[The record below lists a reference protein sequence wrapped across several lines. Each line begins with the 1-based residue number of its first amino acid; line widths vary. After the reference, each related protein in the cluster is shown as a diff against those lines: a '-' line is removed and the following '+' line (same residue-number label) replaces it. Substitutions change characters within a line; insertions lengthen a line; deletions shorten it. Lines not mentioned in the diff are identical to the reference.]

1 MPYVS
6 ALVKEVL
13 RWKNVTPIGM
23 YLIGIPSSSH
33 NFPSPAIPHFL
44 ATEDEYRGYR
54 LPAGSIVIGNTW
66 SVIQNPRFF
75 SISELCPPAGR
86 FYTTKYFNLSVLIWV
101 LAQHDFFVAHVS
113 RSICLQTRAFL
124 ARREAQSRC
133 EGSRLR
139 GLRVWTEVRL
149 TRTDFH
155 LSFTNNTESVPGG
168 TWRGRL
174 SGSRW
179 YPFSRRS
186 TSTRPSMKQ
195 ATLLSP
201 RSNILR
207 R

>member
-1 MPYVS
+1 
-6 ALVKEVL
+6 
-13 RWKNVTPIGM
+13 
-23 YLIGIPSSSH
+23 
-33 NFPSPAIPHFL
+33 
-44 ATEDEYRGYR
+44 
-54 LPAGSIVIGNTW
+54 
-66 SVIQNPRFF
+66 
-75 SISELCPPAGR
+75 
-86 FYTTKYFNLSVLIWV
+86 
-101 LAQHDFFVAHVS
+101 
-113 RSICLQTRAFL
+113 
-124 ARREAQSRC
+124 
-133 EGSRLR
+133 
-139 GLRVWTEVRL
+139 
-149 TRTDFH
+149 